1 MSYKDKVKILFD
13 YSIDKNIDDFMW
25 LIPNPADNKLS
36 YEAEAIKYL
45 IERLRIADQYIEEIE
60 NTKILNKK
68 ILLDIESLKD
78 DIEEVLDRY

>member
-25 LIPNPADNKLS
+25 LIPNPEDNKLS